1 MDLLDAF
8 TGTLV
13 VVLVADL
20 LYPLDGGEDR

>member
-13 VVLVADL
+13 VVLVAVL